1 MTKHDKN
8 EKKQEKSEMK
18 KKVLSLML
26 AGAMVLSMTACG
38 SQNTDQGAAM
48 THLRKQSRATA
59 PRQLRRILSQ
69 RSLKAHRLRYLQQQ
83 VWRML

>member
-1 MTKHDKN
+1 
-8 EKKQEKSEMK
+8 MK

-26 AGAMVLSMTACG
+26 AGAMVLSMAACG
-38 SQNTDQGAAM
+38 SQNTDQGAAND
-48 THLRKQSRATA
+48 TSAKA
-59 PRQLRRILSQ
+59 PRQLRRILIQ

>member
-1 MTKHDKN
+1 
-8 EKKQEKSEMK
+8 MK

-26 AGAMVLSMTACG
+26 AGAMVLSMTHAVVRT
-38 SQNTDQGAAM
+38 QIREQQM

-59 PRQLRRILSQ
+59 PRQLRRILIQ
-69 RSLKAHRLRYLQQQ
+69 RSLKAHRLRFLQQQ